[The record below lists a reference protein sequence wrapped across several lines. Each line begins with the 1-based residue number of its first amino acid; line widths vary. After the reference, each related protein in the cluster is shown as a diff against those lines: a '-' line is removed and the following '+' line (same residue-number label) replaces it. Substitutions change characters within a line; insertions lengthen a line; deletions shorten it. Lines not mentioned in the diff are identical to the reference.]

1 MYPNKEFWIMKGLY
15 VRMISLC
22 IWGGVLPC
30 VIWCSLYNPLISF
43 TITTHKQATLFYT
56 QETNIHIIRQK
67 TLNRWNAPPPQL
79 RTHCQETASS
89 FVCRTTR
96 GVYCLNWNLIKI
108 KIIICCW
115 HSFLINYK
123 LNIKDIHLLV
133 QFSFSPP
140 PPSPPL
146 PSPWTSA

>member
-1 MYPNKEFWIMKGLY
+1 MRGCT
-15 VRMISLC
+15 SLC
-22 IWGGVLPC
+22 DVMLFIQPINFIYHYHPQTSHPFLHTRNKH
-30 VIWCSLYNPLISF
+30 S
-43 TITTHKQATLFYT
+43 HHQAK
-56 QETNIHIIRQK
+56 NIEEMK
-67 TLNRWNAPPPQL
+67 CPPSPQL